1 MRRSSLM
8 IVVVLVFLVGAAVGI
23 AVAKKITIAPTLYV
37 GESPEDASDALLSVA
52 RVMAEDGSWENIHLA
67 RVYFLSG
74 RMEEGQ
80 ALLDHVLN
88 GDAEAGDWIRA
99 GRLYY
104 QAGEWD
110 KAKSAFVK
118 VVAMKPRDEDW
129 LAEIGAYHNLQ
140 GDRETA
146 EELFQRSFSSGKSL
160 NNVLNAA
167 GSYVGVTPRKR

>member
-8 IVVVLVFLVGAAVGI
+8 IVVVLVFLVGAALGV
-23 AVAKKITIAPTLYV
+23 AVAKKITIAPGAYV
-37 GESPEDASDALLSVA
+37 GKSLEEASDALLSVA
-52 RVMAEDGSWENIHLA
+52 RTMAGGGSWENIHVA
-67 RVYFLSG
+67 RVYYLSG
-74 RMEEGQ
+74 RKEEGQ
-80 ALLDHVLN
+80 AILNRVLN

-110 KAKSAFVK
+110 KARSAFDE
-118 VVAMKPRDEDW
+118 VVAMEPKDEDW
-129 LAEIGAYHNLQ
+129 LAEIGAYYNLQ
-140 GDRETA
+140 GDREKA

-160 NNVLNAA
+160 NNVLNIA